1 MLFLVVS
8 TPRPDFPS
16 AVRDRQK
23 AYWIWLNKLIED
35 GIVKNVWTKTGRGAV
50 VVMDVD
56 SHETLHKLINQW
68 SENVPAN
75 FEVTALVSKE
85 HQEKIA
91 MTGTHPMSI

>member
-1 MLFLVVS
+1 MLFLVIS

-23 AYWIWLNKLIED
+23 AYWVWLNKLIAE
-35 GIVKNVWTKTGRGAV
+35 GVVKHVWTKTGRGAV

-91 MTGTHPMSI
+91 MAGINPMNL

>member
-1 MLFLVVS
+1 MLFLVTS

-16 AVRDRQK
+16 AVRDGQK
-23 AYWIWLNKLIED
+23 AYWVWLNKLTEE
-35 GIVKNVWTKTGRGAV
+35 GIVKHVWTKTGRGAV

-91 MTGTHPMSI
+91 MAGINPMNL

>member
-1 MLFLVVS
+1 
-8 TPRPDFPS
+8 
-16 AVRDRQK
+16 
-23 AYWIWLNKLIED
+23 
-35 GIVKNVWTKTGRGAV
+35 
-50 VVMDVD
+50 MDVD

-91 MTGTHPMSI
+91 MAGINPMNL